1 MALRQTLCV
10 LLASAALASCNVVPG
25 GGQVAAQV
33 PWAQFAQSTIDGWL
47 KSDPYFA
54 VYQGAHQYDGKFAD
68 WSPAG
73 LKARGDFLRKVI
85 ADAGLSLTMLQ
96 S

>member
-1 MALRQTLCV
+1 MALRRTIFA
-10 LLASAALASCNVVPG
+10 LLASATLASCTMG
-25 GGQVAAQV
+25 GSTAPQQ

-73 LKARGDFLRKVI
+73 L
-85 ADAGLSLTMLQ
+85 Q
-96 S
+96 SANLPSYWCAP